1 MTTMARMERPEEPV
15 SCIVCENPIGTQ
27 KDVDQ
32 TVYVE
37 AREAFLAATKSTGR
51 PAKAM
56 HKGDERE
63 RKRGD
68 DFNGFQPR
76 GMTSS
81 WLARSDKSHPELPLV
96 QSSKTRAVLE
106 AIDSWQKEAPT
117 DKIIVFTQW
126 VMMGKILGRNF
137 EDKGIQ
143 FVYYFGEMS
152 DAERS
157 KNLQTFEMDS
167 DVKVIIM
174 GFRCGG
180 QGLDMYYANRVILVD
195 PWWNDDGEA
204 QGFARVKRKIQKK
217 ETFFLR
223 LMAKDTID
231 MVRLTG
237 NPCSSDTLLN
247 VFAASS
253 RYPEIEARDG
263 STFAERRRSS
273 EEK

>member
-1 MTTMARMERPEEPV
+1 MKRPGAPE
-15 SCIVCENPIGTQ
+15 SCSVCEQPVGIQ
-27 KDVDQ
+27 REVDQ
-32 TVYVE
+32 TIYVE
-37 AREAFLAATKSTGR
+37 ARAAFLAAEDSNNSRSKSTQRGEKR
-51 PAKAM
+51 I
-56 HKGDERE
+56 

-68 DFNGFQPR
+68 DFNGYQPR
-76 GMTSS
+76 GMASV
-81 WLARSDKSHPELPLV
+81 WLATSDQDHVRVPLT

-106 AIDSWQKEAPT
+106 AIECWQKDAPD

-126 VMMGKILGRNF
+126 VMMGKILGRSF

-157 KNLQTFEMDS
+157 KNLQTFETDS
-167 DVKVIIM
+167 EVKVIIM

-223 LMAKDTID
+223 IMAKDTID
-231 MVRLTG
+231 MVR
-237 NPCSSDTLLN
+237 
-247 VFAASS
+247 
-253 RYPEIEARDG
+253 
-263 STFAERRRSS
+263 
-273 EEK
+273 

>member
-1 MTTMARMERPEEPV
+1 MRFANKLKCGHAFCREHFDDMMMLSKLKHPGEPE
-15 SCIVCENPIGTQ
+15 SCSVWRKPIGTQ
-27 KDVDQ
+27 RNVDQ
-32 TVYVE
+32 SKYVK
-37 AREAFLAATKSTGR
+37 ARAAFLAAEKSSGR
-51 PAKAM
+51 RAKSM
-56 HKGDERE
+56 HKGEKRE

-68 DFNGFQPR
+68 DFNGYQPK
-76 GMTSS
+76 GMASI
-81 WLARSDKSHPELPLV
+81 WLAESDKSHPKLALA

-106 AIDSWQKEAPT
+106 AIDCWQRDAPD

-126 VMMGKILGRNF
+126 VTMGKVLGRNF

-152 DAERS
+152 DAERN
-157 KNLQTFEMDS
+157 KNLQTFETDP
-167 DVKVIIM
+167 DIKVIIM

-223 LMAKDTID
+223 LLAKDTID
-231 MVRLTG
+231 MVRLTRTCG
-237 NPCSSDTLLN
+237 LQFFQLSLC
-247 VFAASS
+247 
-253 RYPEIEARDG
+253 
-263 STFAERRRSS
+263 
-273 EEK
+273 